1 MQKINYP
8 CVCGGIL
15 KWKKEKFVR
24 DGIDCG
30 TLDIE
35 YCEKC
40 GEEYLPDES
49 LEIVESKLKENNL
62 WGVER
67 KEVQFWKSGSSV
79 VLRLPTK
86 ITTALGLDKIKKG
99 HIYSE
104 GRNKIVVEI

>member
-1 MQKINYP
+1 MKK
-8 CVCGGIL
+8 CSECDGKMKEL
-15 KWKKEKFVR
+15 KAKTPEGVKYDYYK
-24 DGIDCG
+24 
-30 TLDIE
+30 
-35 YCEKC
+35 CEKC